1 MACIVYDVVYL
12 KIKGVFSIRS
22 VFRSV
27 LLPCLVIVLLCMV
40 AGTGV
45 SYILIGQSFW
55 IFAAR
60 LIMDLIIAAVSIW
73 FIGISKCQRQTL
85 IAQIVKRLHP
95 HDCKQI
101 ETNR

>member
-1 MACIVYDVVYL
+1 
-12 KIKGVFSIRS
+12 
-22 VFRSV
+22 
-27 LLPCLVIVLLCMV
+27 MV

-73 FIGISKCQRQTL
+73 FIGISKCQRQML
-85 IAQIVKRLHP
+85 IAQLAIRIHP
-95 HDCKQI
+95 H
-101 ETNR
+101 N